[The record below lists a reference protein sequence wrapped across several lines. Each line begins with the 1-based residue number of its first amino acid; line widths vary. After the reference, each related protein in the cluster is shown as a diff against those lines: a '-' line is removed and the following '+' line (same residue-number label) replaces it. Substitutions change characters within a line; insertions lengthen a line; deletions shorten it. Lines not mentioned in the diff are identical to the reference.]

1 MRFVYRTGGRG
12 FKPLAHYALK
22 CTVQQMNTSFEQYLI
37 VNYSETLFWRT
48 LSPSLI
54 LVKFFQLVL
63 ISYISRHFIIIKF
76 FDKSL

>member
-1 MRFVYRTGGRG
+1 
-12 FKPLAHYALK
+12 
-22 CTVQQMNTSFEQYLI
+22 MNTSFEQYLI

-54 LVKFFQLVL
+54 LVKFFELVL